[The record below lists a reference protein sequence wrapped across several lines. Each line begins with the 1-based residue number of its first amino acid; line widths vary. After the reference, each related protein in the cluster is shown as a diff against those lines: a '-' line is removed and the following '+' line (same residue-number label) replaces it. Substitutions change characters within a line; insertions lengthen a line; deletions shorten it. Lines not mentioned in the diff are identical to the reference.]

1 MDIQNVESSKVGRI
15 HDDFIL
21 GNIGEDE
28 CESMLKEENMDEKKV
43 KDVVEKWKSHVVKS
57 SKISSSVD
65 KAVGKAEDYFG
76 TLAEDATVACQDV
89 ITEKDK
95 LEMDKIAE
103 ENGVLAKVGKY
114 SVTFVDKDEYLDN
127 VINVIGKEKLES
139 SKKVVL
145 KSSRQDW
152 EIQNEAKRLGYYF
165 EYNPQYDCAD
175 IFRRSDNEWIGSCGG
190 GGFGY
195 ADGVVQDG
203 SDKIP
208 DEIFNKVISLAE
220 EYYHLFFDMS
230 VDEMMDDDLE

>member
-1 MDIQNVESSKVGRI
+1 MDIGKVESSKVGRI

-43 KDVVEKWKSHVVKS
+43 KDVVEKWKSHMVKS

-95 LEMDKIAE
+95 LEMDKIAA

-114 SVTFVDKDEYLDN
+114 SVTFVDKDEYLEKATN
-127 VINVIGKEKLES
+127 VING
-139 SKKVVL
+139 
-145 KSSRQDW
+145 
-152 EIQNEAKRLGYYF
+152 
-165 EYNPQYDCAD
+165 
-175 IFRRSDNEWIGSCGG
+175 
-190 GGFGY
+190 
-195 ADGVVQDG
+195 
-203 SDKIP
+203 
-208 DEIFNKVISLAE
+208 DE
-220 EYYHLFFDMS
+220 
-230 VDEMMDDDLE
+230 

>member
-1 MDIQNVESSKVGRI
+1 MRVVKNSKIGDI
-15 HDDFIL
+15 HDDYVL
-21 GNIGEDE
+21 GNISEDDALARLGEEIGKRKARSLIDKWR
-28 CESMLKEENMDEKKV
+28 SKVLKCGFL
-43 KDVVEKWKSHVVKS
+43 S
-57 SKISSSVD
+57 SAVD
-65 KAVGKAEDYFG
+65 KAVGEAEDYFG

-95 LEMDKIAE
+95 LEMDKIAA

-114 SVTFVDKDEYLDN
+114 SVTFVDKEEYLDN
-127 VINVIGKEKLES
+127 MIDVVGKDELKS
-139 SKKVVL
+139 SKKAIL

-152 EIQNEAKRLGYYF
+152 EIQDEVKKLGYYF

-175 IFRRSDNEWIGSCGG
+175 IFKRDGDEWIGSCGG

-195 ADGVVQDG
+195 ADGVLQDG

-208 DEIFNKVISLAE
+208 DEIFNEVVSLAE

-230 VDEMMDDDLE
+230 IDDMMDDDLE